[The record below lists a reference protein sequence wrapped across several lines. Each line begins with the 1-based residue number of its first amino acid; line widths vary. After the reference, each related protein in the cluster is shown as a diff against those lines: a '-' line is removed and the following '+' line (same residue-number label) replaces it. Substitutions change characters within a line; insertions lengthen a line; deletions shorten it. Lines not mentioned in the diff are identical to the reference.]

1 MCLRITKPEDVWEM
15 EENSYTFLTSAQL
28 HAPASLT
35 LEKNCIAQNE
45 EGSEL
50 VYSLP
55 TARKPQFLSKLNRI
69 SHVKRIKCRQA
80 NH

>member
-1 MCLRITKPEDVWEM
+1 MFEM

-35 LEKNCIAQNE
+35 LGKNCITQKV

-50 VYSLP
+50 VYWLP
-55 TARKPQFLSKLNRI
+55 TARKHKFLSKLKRI
-69 SHVKRIKCRQA
+69 SHVKRTKCRLA

>member
-1 MCLRITKPEDVWEM
+1 MKPEDVWEM

-35 LEKNCIAQNE
+35 LGKNCITRKV
-45 EGSEL
+45 EGSGL
-50 VYSLP
+50 VYSLS

-69 SHVKRIKCRQA
+69 SHVKRIK
-80 NH
+80 